1 VASLAA
7 RMITTTT
14 ITITTTTIDALTTR
28 KTKEARRA

>member
-1 VASLAA
+1 VASLAT
-7 RMITTTT
+7 RMITTIT

>member
-7 RMITTTT
+7 RMITTTITT
-14 ITITTTTIDALTTR
+14 ITTTIDALTTR